1 VPKLVS
7 AGADIVIAILKGLAQ
22 KVPQMVTAAT
32 DVIVAFLKGVKN
44 NMPRVIQ
51 AGVDLIIGFVHSV
64 ADAIRNNSAAM
75 GAAGAD
81 LGMAIVEGM
90 IRGIGAGAGRVAE
103 KAKGLALS
111 AWNAAKGALE
121 SNSPSKKFIRLGE
134 WSGEGM
140 AIGFVKST
148 RMVAKAADDM
158 GNESIEAL
166 RKSISG
172 ISDVVTTD
180 ANFNPIIRPVLDLTD
195 VKNQASQIGSILTP
209 TPIRTDEVLALA
221 KSVSAE
227 ISDGQQAR
235 QEAQAGSTTTVNY
248 TQNNTSPKA
257 LSSAEIYRNT
267 KSQLSTKK
275 GALDK

>member
-1 VPKLVS
+1 
-7 AGADIVIAILKGLAQ
+7 
-22 KVPQMVTAAT
+22 
-32 DVIVAFLKGVKN
+32 
-44 NMPRVIQ
+44 
-51 AGVDLIIGFVHSV
+51 
-64 ADAIRNNSAAM
+64 
-75 GAAGAD
+75 
-81 LGMAIVEGM
+81 
-90 IRGIGAGAGRVAE
+90 
-103 KAKGLALS
+103 
-111 AWNAAKGALE
+111 
-121 SNSPSKKFIRLGE
+121 
-134 WSGEGM
+134 
-140 AIGFVKST
+140 
-148 RMVAKAADDM
+148 M